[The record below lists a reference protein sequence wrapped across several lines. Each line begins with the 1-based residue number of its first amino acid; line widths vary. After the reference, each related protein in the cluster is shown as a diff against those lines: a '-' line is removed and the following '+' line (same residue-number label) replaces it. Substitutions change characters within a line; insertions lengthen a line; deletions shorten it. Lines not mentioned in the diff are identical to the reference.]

1 MMAILVCMIPT
12 RLRLSITIGY
22 NWRNKINYNDPMCL
36 LFSLTRLGKA
46 IRLSIYGYASIM
58 ERLNK
63 VYTSSSQ
70 EKSTNQKPSLVLIP
84 FHIHYSLNV
93 AVEVGKP

>member
-1 MMAILVCMIPT
+1 M
-12 RLRLSITIGY
+12 
-22 NWRNKINYNDPMCL
+22 
-36 LFSLTRLGKA
+36 
-46 IRLSIYGYASIM
+46 RLSIYGYASII

-70 EKSTNQKPSLVLIP
+70 EKSTHQKPSLVLIP
-84 FHIHYSLNV
+84 FHIHYSLNE